1 MPGKSSLPLLLS
13 LHLSSLYLYLV
24 ANPFLRN
31 DSLWKDFMRPNGG
44 TEYSTTNVGEQML
57 VAALSFMDIP
67 FRNGMDQKINELKEE
82 VNLNLPRNRFFN
94 IETFNCRHIDKGY
107 HAISLIMYSEIQE
120 EEKKEIKNLEP
131 DKCEKWFW
139 VSFGQ
144 LRNQM
149 NSLFYPLKDFLNKH
163 PKMNSVDYLKGLVK
177 TPIVSFQKQEKKKS
191 ISTQDT
197 GSPFSASTWDDDS
210 LLLKDDLMMI

>member
-1 MPGKSSLPLLLS
+1 MGI
-13 LHLSSLYLYLV
+13 
-24 ANPFLRN
+24 FLA
-31 DSLWKDFMRPNGG
+31 DSLANRILLGKRKDSGLYGLPGG
-44 TEYSTTNVGEQML
+44 WLEKFEDWEECAS
-57 VAALSFMDIP
+57 
-67 FRNGMDQKINELKEE
+67 RELKEE

-94 IETFNCRHIDKGY
+94 IETFNCRHLDKGY

-197 GSPFSASTWDDDS
+197 GSPFSASTWDDDC